1 MIDILSAKNI
11 HFTGIKGVG
20 MTAAALC
27 AQDRG
32 AIVSGSDLEESFDTD
47 KVLKS
52 REIQVKTGFG
62 IENIDSDVDLLIYTG
77 AHGGVNNPQVL
88 HAKQKGINTISHAQA
103 VGQLMAGKIGF
114 SVCGVGGKTTISA
127 IISTILQYADK
138 NPSYLV
144 GVARIRGLEY
154 PGKYNFKSK
163 CFVAE
168 ADEYATSPGS
178 DNTPRFMFQ
187 SPTTIVCTNIL
198 HDHPDVYK
206 DINQVKEAYYNF
218 FQKLPQDGLLIIN
231 GDCQN
236 SLDTSKDINANK
248 VLVGTN
254 ENNTYRIT
262 HTKIIDGQQH
272 ITVLADNKTF
282 NLVINVP
289 GLYNA
294 KNTVMA
300 YVALLRYG
308 LGEEVIKQGLLE
320 FKGTNRRFER
330 ITEQNGILYYDD
342 YAHHPEEIKA
352 TLKAARGWLPD
363 KKIIAVFQPHTYSRT
378 KTFLN
383 EFTKSFEEADQV
395 IVTDIFPSAR
405 EKPDPSISSQILA
418 DRISQIHPQANFV
431 SDSDL
436 VKYLKENQKSEDV
449 IFTLGAGDVYKI
461 HQQLIN

>member
-1 MIDILSAKNI
+1 MTDILTAKNI

-20 MTAAALC
+20 MTAVALC

-32 AIVSGSDLEESFDTD
+32 AIVSGSDLKESFDTD
-47 KVLKS
+47 NVLKS
-52 REIQVKTGFG
+52 REIKVKIGFG
-62 IENIDSDVDLLIYTG
+62 VENIDPDADLLIYTG
-77 AHGGVNNPQVL
+77 AHGGVNNPQVVF
-88 HAKQKGINTISHAQA
+88 AQQKGISTISHAQA
-103 VGQLMAGKIGF
+103 VGQLMARKIGF

-127 IISTILQYADK
+127 IISTILFHTDK

-144 GVARIRGLEY
+144 GVARIGGLEY
-154 PGKYNFKSK
+154 PGKYNLESK

-168 ADEYATSPGS
+168 ADEYATSPGT

-187 SPTTIVCTNIL
+187 SPKAIICTNIL

-206 DINQVKEAYYNF
+206 DINQVKEAYFKF
-218 FQKLPQDGLLIIN
+218 FQKLPQDGFLIIN

-236 SLDTSKDINANK
+236 SLDTSKDINVEK
-248 VLVGTN
+248 ILVGIN

-262 HTKIIDGQQH
+262 NTKIIDGQQH

-294 KNTVMA
+294 KNAVMA

-308 LGEEVIKQGLLE
+308 LGAEVIKQGLLE

-330 ITEQNGILYYDD
+330 ITEQNNILYYDD

-352 TLKAARGWLPD
+352 TLKAAKKWLSD

-378 KTFLN
+378 KMFLN
-383 EFTKSFEEADQV
+383 EFTNSFEEADQV

-418 DRISQIHPQANFV
+418 DMISRIHPQANYV
-431 SDSDL
+431 SKDDL
-436 VKYLKENQKSEDV
+436 VKYLKENQKSGDV

>member
-1 MIDILSAKNI
+1 MINILSAKNI

-32 AIVSGSDLEESFDTD
+32 AIVAGSDLEESFDTD

-52 REIQVKTGFG
+52 REIKIKKGFG
-62 IENIDSDVDLLIYTG
+62 IENIDPDTDLLIYTG
-77 AHGGVNNPQVL
+77 AHGGVNNPQVVF
-88 HAKQKGINTISHAQA
+88 AQQKGISVISHAQA
-103 VGQLMAGKIGF
+103 VGQLMTDKIGF

-127 IISTILQYADK
+127 IMSTVLFHTDK

-144 GVARIRGLEY
+144 GVARIGGLEY
-154 PGKYNFKSK
+154 PGKYNSESK

-187 SPTTIVCTNIL
+187 SPKTIICTNIL
-198 HDHPDVYK
+198 HDHPDIYK
-206 DINQVKEAYYNF
+206 DINQVKDAYYKF
-218 FQKLPQDGLLIIN
+218 FQKLPSDGLLIIN

-236 SLDTSKDINANK
+236 SLDTSRDLNIKKI
-248 VLVGTN
+248 LVGTN

-262 HTKIIDGQQH
+262 HTRIIDGQQH
-272 ITVLADNKTF
+272 ITVLSDNNTF
-282 NLVINVP
+282 NIVINVP

-294 KNTVMA
+294 KNAVMA
-300 YVALLRYG
+300 YVALLSYG

-320 FKGTNRRFER
+320 FRGTNRRFER

-352 TLKAARGWLPD
+352 TLKAAREWLPD

-418 DRISQIHPQANFV
+418 DNISKIHPHANYV
-431 SDSDL
+431 SEDNL